1 MAILSNNDIA
11 RAIYLVLKDNHLEA
25 RPPSGD
31 LASKYDRIVKFLY
44 RKRLL
49 FKAPLILSQLK
60 KIINQEK
67 GRIVAKI
74 SSVETLSRQT
84 KMHLE
89 QVFKKRYSA
98 KEVFIEE
105 KLDGKLLGGI
115 RVEINDEVIDLTIK
129 NKISQLE
136 AYLKAT

>member
-25 RPPSGD
+25 RPPSGGK
-31 LASKYDRIVKFLY
+31 ASKYDRIVKFLY

-49 FKAPLILSQLK
+49 FKASLILSQLK
-60 KIINQEK
+60 KIINKEE
-67 GRIVAKI
+67 GIMTVKI
-74 SSVETLSRQT
+74 TSMKKLSREA
-84 KMHLE
+84 KEKLAHLL
-89 QVFKKRYSA
+89 KKKYSA
-98 KEVFIEE
+98 KNIILEE

-115 RVEINDEVIDLTIK
+115 IVEINDEVIDLTIK